1 MAVSASIPINKH
13 GQKWPLR
20 RLKVNEVCSII
31 NKLKNGKAGGTDNII
46 PELIKYGGRVLK
58 QRIHKLI
65 VKIWEEEQ
73 LPSQWN
79 EVIICPVYKKGDWT
93 VKTIDQ

>member
-1 MAVSASIPINKH
+1 
-13 GQKWPLR
+13 
-20 RLKVNEVCSII
+20 
-31 NKLKNGKAGGTDNII
+31 LKNGKAGGTDNII

-79 EVIICPVYKKGDWT
+79 EGILCPVYKKGDRVT
-93 VKTIDQ
+93 VKTFEQ